1 MRTRI
6 ITAAL
11 AEMDEHG
18 VRFTMSNLAAR
29 LGISKRTLYEHFDSK
44 EVLVEAIVDAII
56 TDLQVQRLEILNNPD
71 LCVREKLIRMLKV
84 RSQLSTDVNDRV
96 KMELG
101 VQYPG
106 LLKKARKAK
115 EEQWAILEG
124 VLQDG
129 IAAGYFRPIFVPVLH
144 RLLQGA
150 IHEIMDYNYLLENK
164 TSFDEM
170 IGHITDIVLYGII
183 ARDTVAEEAA
193 NKGGLAECKAWNG

>member
-1 MRTRI
+1 MRSQI

-11 AEMDEHG
+11 VEMDEHG
-18 VRFTMSNLAAR
+18 VRFTMNNLAAR

-56 TDLQVQRLEILNNPD
+56 TDLTVQRLEIVNNPD

-106 LLKKARKAK
+106 LLKKAHKAK
-115 EEQWAILEG
+115 EEQWALLEG
-124 VLQDG
+124 VLQEG

-164 TSFDEM
+164 TSVDEM

-183 ARDTVAEEAA
+183 ARDTAAEEAA
-193 NKGGLAECKAWNG
+193 NEGGLTECKA

>member
-1 MRTRI
+1 MRSRI

-11 AEMDEHG
+11 VEMDEHG
-18 VRFTMSNLAAR
+18 VRFTMNNLAAR

-56 TDLQVQRLEILNNPD
+56 TDLTVQRLEIVNNPD
-71 LCVREKLIRMLKV
+71 LGVQEKLIRMLKV
-84 RSQLSTDVNDRV
+84 RSKLSTDVNDRV

-106 LLKKARKAK
+106 LLKKAHKAK
-115 EEQWAILEG
+115 EEQWALLEG
-124 VLQDG
+124 VLQEG

-183 ARDTVAEEAA
+183 ARDTAAEEAA
-193 NKGGLAECKAWNG
+193 NEGGLTECKA

>member
-1 MRTRI
+1 MRSQI

-11 AEMDEHG
+11 VEMDEHG
-18 VRFTMSNLAAR
+18 VRFTMNNLAAR

-56 TDLQVQRLEILNNPD
+56 TDLTVQRLEIVNNPD
-71 LCVREKLIRMLKV
+71 LGVQEKLIRMLKV
-84 RSQLSTDVNDRV
+84 RSKLSTDVNDRV

-106 LLKKARKAK
+106 LLKKAHKAK
-115 EEQWAILEG
+115 EEQWALLEG
-124 VLQDG
+124 VLQEG

-183 ARDTVAEEAA
+183 ARDTAAEEAA
-193 NKGGLAECKAWNG
+193 NEGGLTECKA

>member
-1 MRTRI
+1 MRSQI

-11 AEMDEHG
+11 VEMDEHG

-44 EVLVEAIVDAII
+44 EVLVEAIVDVII
-56 TDLQVQRLEILNNPD
+56 TDLTVQRLEILNNPD

-106 LLKKARKAK
+106 LLKKAYKAK
-115 EEQWAILEG
+115 EEQWAVLEG

-164 TSFDEM
+164 TSFEEM

-183 ARDTVAEEAA
+183 ARDTAAEEAA
-193 NKGGLAECKAWNG
+193 NEGGLTECKA